1 MAEALISLMQKK
13 RTAIV
18 SKWFD
23 STVQAYAHDTAV
35 FLKNQKDQFAN
46 PVGNSTRQGIEALMD
61 QLLGDMGSDAITAGL
76 DPIMRI
82 RAVQSLSPARATAFI
97 FALKPILREMFH
109 KELQDADM
117 ARQFFDLEA
126 RIDRFALEGFD
137 IYMGCRERVLELKAN
152 EMRNRTFHAFKR
164 AGLVADAPENEPEA

>member
-1 MAEALISLMQKK
+1 MAETLISLIQKK
-13 RTAIV
+13 RATIV

-23 STVQAYAHDTAV
+23 ATVQAYAPDTAV
-35 FLKNQKDQFAN
+35 FLKSKKDQFAN
-46 PVGNSTRQGIEALMD
+46 PVGNSTRKGIETLMD
-61 QLLGDMGSDAITAGL
+61 QLLGDMAADAITAGL

-97 FALKPILREMFH
+97 FTLKQILREIFR
-109 KELQDADM
+109 KELQEADM

-137 IYMGCRERVLELKAN
+137 LYMGCRERVLDLKAN
-152 EMRNRTFHAFKR
+152 EMRNRTYHAFKR
-164 AGLVADAPENEPEA
+164 AGLVADGPEKETSD

>member
-1 MAEALISLMQKK
+1 MAAALISLMQKK

-46 PVGNSTRQGIEALMD
+46 PVGNSTHKGIEVLLD

-82 RAVQSLSPARATAFI
+82 RAVQCLTPARATAFI

-109 KELQDADM
+109 KELQDAGM

-152 EMRNRTFHAFKR
+152 EMRNRTYHAFKR
-164 AGLVADAPENEPEA
+164 AGLVSDTSDNEPNS

>member
-1 MAEALISLMQKK
+1 MQKK
-13 RTAIV
+13 RTAII

-23 STVQAYAHDTAV
+23 ATIQAYAHDTAI
-35 FLKNQKDQFAN
+35 FLKSQKDPFAN
-46 PVGNSTRQGIEALMD
+46 PVGESTRRGIEALTD
-61 QLLGDMGSDAITAGL
+61 QLLGAMDASAITAGL

-109 KELQDADM
+109 KELQNADM
-117 ARQFFDLEA
+117 ARQLFDLEA
-126 RIDRFALEGFD
+126 RVDRFALAGFD

-152 EMRNRTFHAFKR
+152 EMRNRTYRAFKR
-164 AGLVADAPENEPEA
+164 AGLVTDAPENEPQG

>member
-1 MAEALISLMQKK
+1 MAETLISLIQKK
-13 RTAIV
+13 RATIV

-46 PVGNSTRQGIEALMD
+46 PVGSSTRQGIETLMD
-61 QLLGDMGSDAITAGL
+61 QLLGDMTPDAIKAGL

-97 FALKPILREMFH
+97 FALKQILREVFR
-109 KELQDADM
+109 KELQEVDM

-137 IYMGCRERVLELKAN
+137 IYMGCRERVLDLKAN
-152 EMRNRTFHAFKR
+152 EMRNRTYRAFKR
-164 AGLVADAPENEPEA
+164 AGLVAEGSDNEPKE